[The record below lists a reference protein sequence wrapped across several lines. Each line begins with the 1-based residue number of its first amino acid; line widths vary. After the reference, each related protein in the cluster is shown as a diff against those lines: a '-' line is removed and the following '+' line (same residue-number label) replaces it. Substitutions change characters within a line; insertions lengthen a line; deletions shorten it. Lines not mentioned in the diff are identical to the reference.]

1 MNFIRSKSVLVVAAV
16 ALGVAATWVGVAGR
30 AGAATPQD
38 RPGQGS
44 APARIAVANVP
55 RILSELRE
63 AKDLDDKFTGE
74 KEKLAQEEARLKEQ
88 IKNLEGRAG
97 NFRPD
102 SPQYEDLQNEYV
114 DAVSKYKVWGETVKF
129 KRETQK
135 KRLTRMLYDK
145 IYAAVAEYAA
155 REGIDLVIS
164 DVQPILSE
172 KDFAQVPLEQLGAV
186 LNQRRVLYAGKTNDI
201 SQAIIALLDSKYRGE
216 GAVGGAGGAGGGGGS
231 PAATSGAGGG
241 DARPAGDAGGPIQ
254 RRPNNK

>member
-1 MNFIRSKSVLVVAAV
+1 MNSIGSKSVLLVVAV
-16 ALGVAATWVGVAGR
+16 ALGVAGLWAGAGGR

-38 RPGQGS
+38 RPT
-44 APARIAVANVP
+44 RIAVANVP

-63 AKDLDDKFTGE
+63 AKDLDDKFAAE
-74 KEKLAQEEARLKEQ
+74 KEKLAQEEARQKEQ
-88 IKNLEGRAG
+88 LKNLEGRAG

-129 KRETQK
+129 KREAQK

-145 IYAAVAEYAA
+145 IYAAVGEYAA

-172 KDFAQVPLEQLGAV
+172 KEFAQVPLEQLGAV

-201 SQAIIALLDSKYRGE
+201 SQAVIALLDSKYRGE
-216 GAVGGAGGAGGGGGS
+216 GAVGAAGAGAGAGGAGGGA
-231 PAATSGAGGG
+231 PAAAAGAG
-241 DARPAGDAGGPIQ
+241 DARPAAQSDTGTPVQ
-254 RRPNNK
+254 RRPGNK

>member
-1 MNFIRSKSVLVVAAV
+1 MNSFRSKRVLLLAAV
-16 ALGVAATWVGVAGR
+16 ALGMASAWAGVAGR

-38 RPGQGS
+38 R
-44 APARIAVANVP
+44 APRIAVANVP

-63 AKDLDDKFTGE
+63 AKDLDEKFAAE

-129 KRETQK
+129 KREAQK

-145 IYAAVAEYAA
+145 IYAAVGEYAN

-172 KDFAQVPLEQLGAV
+172 KEFAQVPLEQLGAV

-201 SQAIIALLDSKYRGE
+201 SQAVIALLDSKYRGD
-216 GAVGGAGGAGGGGGS
+216 GAVGAARGGGAGAG
-231 PAATSGAGGG
+231 TGGG
-241 DARPAGDAGGPIQ
+241 DARPAADGGPAQ
-254 RRPNNK
+254 SDPAPGAPRRPTNK